1 MAHRAPPFPAAQEPP
16 NARERRHVHF
26 DPAVRASAARMSWTA
41 LICLGA
47 SDGPRAENLLEASAQ
62 LLAEP
67 EVALAAVSGLYGDRH
82 YLHTGEATLNL
93 VLALEWRNAPPPE
106 ALERRFKRIE
116 AGFGRQRD
124 PRRRMPVPLDID
136 LLGALDA
143 AGPRWQ
149 ARYDPGRGYLF
160 HGLSQL
166 PLPPLQAAL
175 DALQRQR
182 GFRGEDNAHGF
193 YAYAGAAFVRRYL
206 LERAAQL
213 GEAGQRETG

>member
-1 MAHRAPPFPAAQEPP
+1 
-16 NARERRHVHF
+16 
-26 DPAVRASAARMSWTA
+26 MSWTA

-47 SDGPRAENLLEASAQ
+47 SDGPRAENLLDAAAQ

-67 EVALAAVSGLYGDRH
+67 DAALAAASELYGDRH
-82 YLHTGEATLNL
+82 RLHAGGATLNL
-93 VLALEWRNAPPPE
+93 VLAVEWQGASQPE

-116 AGFGRQRD
+116 AGFGRERD

-143 AGPRWQ
+143 GGSRWQ

-213 GEAGQRETG
+213 RAADGQRETG

>member
-1 MAHRAPPFPAAQEPP
+1 M
-16 NARERRHVHF
+16 
-26 DPAVRASAARMSWTA
+26 SATA

-47 SDGPRAENLLEASAQ
+47 SDGPRAENLLEAGAQ
-62 LLAEP
+62 LLADP
-67 EVALAAVSGLYGDRH
+67 GTSLAAVSGLYGDRH
-82 YLHTGEATLNL
+82 YLHTGDATLNL
-93 VLALEWRNAPPPE
+93 VLALDWRGPPQPQ

-143 AGPRWQ
+143 DGPRWQ
-149 ARYDPGRGYLF
+149 PRYDPGRGYLF

-166 PLPPLQAAL
+166 PLAPLQAAL

-193 YAYAGAAFVRRYL
+193 YAYAGVGFVRRYL

-213 GEAGQRETG
+213 RDAGQREAG